1 MAKLKVYDAKGDLT
15 SSTVEVDDAVFSA
28 EGGEHL
34 LYEAVTFHLA
44 NRRQGTHKTKE
55 RAEVRGGGRKP
66 WRQKGTGRSRA
77 GSIRSPLWKGG
88 GVTFGPRP
96 RDYRKK
102 LPARAHRRARI
113 AALSVKTG
121 EEAVFATEA
130 VRPGEPKTR
139 IMAELLEKMELGEK
153 KVLWLVA
160 ESDENLRLASRNLTG
175 CRTLLATHA
184 SVYDILN
191 SDVVLIEKDAIAP
204 LQEILTR

>member
-1 MAKLKVYDAKGDLT
+1 MAKLKVYDEKGKLT
-15 SSTVEVDDAVFSA
+15 SSTVDVEDAVFAA
-28 EGGEHL
+28 EGGDHL

-66 WRQKGTGRSRA
+66 WRQKGTGRARV
-77 GSIRSPLWKGG
+77 GTIRSPLWRGG

-96 RDYRKK
+96 RDYSKK
-102 LPARAHRRARI
+102 LPAKAHRRARI
-113 AALSVKTG
+113 AALSAKNR
-121 EEAVFATEA
+121 EEAVFATEP
-130 VRPGEPKTR
+130 VRPSEPKTR
-139 IMAELLEKMELGEK
+139 IMADLLENMELAHK

-160 ESDENLRLASRNLTG
+160 ESDDNLRLASRNLAR
-175 CRTLLATHA
+175 CRTLLATNA

-204 LQEILTR
+204 LQETLTR